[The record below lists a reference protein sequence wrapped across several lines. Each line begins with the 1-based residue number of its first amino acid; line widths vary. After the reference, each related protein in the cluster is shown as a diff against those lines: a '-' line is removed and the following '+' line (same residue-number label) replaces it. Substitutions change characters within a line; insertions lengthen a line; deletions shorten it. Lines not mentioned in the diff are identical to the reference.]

1 MKKLEFKHISV
12 LLNESVDALNIKKD
26 GIYADG
32 TLGGGGHS
40 EKILERLSN
49 GGLLIGIDQDAEA
62 ICAAKKRLE
71 KFTNVIYENTNFK
84 NIKDILI
91 RNSIEN
97 IDGAVLDLGVSSYQ
111 LDNAD
116 RGFSYIADSRLDM
129 RMDLSSELDAYK
141 VVNTYSEENLAKI
154 FFEYG
159 EEKFSRRIASEI
171 MKTRS
176 IKPIETTLE
185 LSELVKKCIPQKT
198 VKKGSHPAKRVFQ
211 AIRIEVNGEL
221 SILESALND
230 FFDVLKPGGRLAVI
244 SFHSLEDR
252 IVKNTFAS
260 LAKGCICPKDFPVC
274 VCGKKPR
281 GKIITRKAVV
291 PSDDEIDRNK
301 RSKSSKLRVKEKL

>member
-159 EEKFSRRIASEI
+159 EEKFSRRIASQI
-171 MKTRS
+171 VKTRGE
-176 IKPIETTLE
+176 KPIETTLE

-221 SILESALND
+221 AILESALND

-260 LAKGCICPKDFPVC
+260 LAKGCVCPKDFPVC

-301 RSKSSKLRVKEKL
+301 RSKSSKLRVIEKL

>member
-12 LLNESVDALNIKKD
+12 LLNESVDALNIKEN

-40 EKILERLSN
+40 EKILERLS
-49 GGLLIGIDQDAEA
+49 GSGLLIGIDRDAEA

-159 EEKFSRRIASEI
+159 EEKFSRRIASQI
-171 MKTRS
+171 VKTRGE
-176 IKPIETTLE
+176 KPIETTLE

-221 SILESALND
+221 AILEGALND

-260 LAKGCICPKDFPVC
+260 LAKGCVCPKDFPVC

-301 RSKSSKLRVKEKL
+301 RSKSSKLRVIEKL

>member
-1 MKKLEFKHISV
+1 MEFKHISV
-12 LLNESVDALNIKKD
+12 LLNESVDALNIKEN

-40 EKILERLSN
+40 EKILERLS
-49 GGLLIGIDQDAEA
+49 GSGLLIGIDQDAEA

-159 EEKFSRRIASEI
+159 EEKFSRRIASQI
-171 MKTRS
+171 VKTRGE
-176 IKPIETTLE
+176 KPIETTIE

-221 SILESALND
+221 AILEGALND

-260 LAKGCICPKDFPVC
+260 LAKGCVCPKDFPVC

-301 RSKSSKLRVKEKL
+301 RSKSSKLRVIEKL

>member
-1 MKKLEFKHISV
+1 MEFKHISV
-12 LLNESVDALNIKKD
+12 LLNESVDALNIKEN

-40 EKILERLSN
+40 EKILERLS
-49 GGLLIGIDQDAEA
+49 GSGLLIGIDRDAEA

-159 EEKFSRRIASEI
+159 EEKFSRRIASQI
-171 MKTRS
+171 VKTRGE
-176 IKPIETTLE
+176 KPIETTLE

-221 SILESALND
+221 AILEGALND

-260 LAKGCICPKDFPVC
+260 LAKGCVCPKDFPVC

-301 RSKSSKLRVKEKL
+301 RSKSSKLRVIEKL

>member
-1 MKKLEFKHISV
+1 MEFKHISV
-12 LLNESVDALNIKKD
+12 LLNASVDALNIKKD

-159 EEKFSRRIASEI
+159 EEKFSRRIASQI
-171 MKTRS
+171 VKTRGE
-176 IKPIETTLE
+176 KPIETTLE

-221 SILESALND
+221 AILEGALND

-301 RSKSSKLRVKEKL
+301 RSKSSKLRVIEKL

>member
-159 EEKFSRRIASEI
+159 EEKFSRRIASQI
-171 MKTRS
+171 VKTRGE
-176 IKPIETTLE
+176 KPIETTLE

-221 SILESALND
+221 AILEGALND

-260 LAKGCICPKDFPVC
+260 LAKGCVCPKDFPVC

-301 RSKSSKLRVKEKL
+301 RSKSSKLRVIEKL

>member
-1 MKKLEFKHISV
+1 MEFKHISV

-159 EEKFSRRIASEI
+159 EEKFSRRIASQI
-171 MKTRS
+171 VKTRGE
-176 IKPIETTLE
+176 KPIETTLE

-221 SILESALND
+221 AILEGALND

-260 LAKGCICPKDFPVC
+260 LAKGCVCPKDFPVC
-274 VCGKKPR
+274 VCGKKPK

-301 RSKSSKLRVKEKL
+301 RSKSSKLRVIEKL

>member
-1 MKKLEFKHISV
+1 MEFKHISV

-159 EEKFSRRIASEI
+159 EEKFSRRIASQI
-171 MKTRS
+171 VKTRGE
-176 IKPIETTLE
+176 KPIETTLE

-221 SILESALND
+221 AILEGALND

-301 RSKSSKLRVKEKL
+301 RSKSSKLRVIEKL

>member
-1 MKKLEFKHISV
+1 MEFKHISV

-159 EEKFSRRIASEI
+159 EEKFSRRIAAEI
-171 MKTRS
+171 VKTRGE
-176 IKPIETTLE
+176 KPIETTLE
-185 LSELVKKCIPQKT
+185 LSELVKKCIPQRT

-221 SILESALND
+221 AILEGALND

-260 LAKGCICPKDFPVC
+260 LAKGCVCPKDFPVC

-301 RSKSSKLRVKEKL
+301 RSKSSKLRVIEKL